1 MSATESQI
9 LDYLKVTLNAQVSS
23 ASKYVAL
30 SNAIKLAVEEKILPP
45 ESNLPSERKM
55 ADFLGVSRITVR
67 NSINALASAGTLVR
81 RQGAKTSV
89 ANKVRKNISNLI
101 GFSEDIRSRGMRPGM
116 RVLRAETAKPTD
128 LEREK
133 LQLNDGEEVVRM
145 HRIRLA
151 NDRPIAIEVAVLPLS
166 VVKSPDALG
175 PSLYA
180 SLDAMGVLPDNG
192 IQRISAETLNAVDA
206 ELLETR
212 PGTPIL
218 VVERCCKTVDGKP
231 IEYTITQYNA
241 EIFDFVN
248 ELQR

>member
-1 MSATESQI
+1 MSVSESQI
-9 LDYLKVTLNAQVSS
+9 LDYLKATLSAQVSS
-23 ASKYVAL
+23 APKYEAL
-30 SNAIKLAVEEKILPP
+30 SNAIKLAIEDKILPP
-45 ESNLPSERKM
+45 GSNLPGERKL
-55 ADFLGVSRITVR
+55 ANLLGVSRITVR
-67 NSINALASAGTLVR
+67 NSIDALASEGTLVR
-81 RQGAKTSV
+81 RQGARTSV
-89 ANKVRKNISNLI
+89 ADKVRKKISNLI
-101 GFSEDIRSRGMRPGM
+101 GFSEDIRSRGMHPGM
-116 RVLRAETAKPTD
+116 KVLQAETAVPTD

-151 NDRPIAIEVAVLPLS
+151 NDRPIAIEIAVLPLS

-180 SLDAMGVLPDNG
+180 SLDAMGVLPHHG
-192 IQRISAETLNAVDA
+192 VQRISAETLNAQDA

-218 VVERCCKTVDGKP
+218 VVERCCETADGKP

-241 EIFDFVN
+241 EVFDFVN